1 MFSKFS
7 FALVL
12 ATVFP
17 CVKNNYSRFRNMA
30 SFSLQ
35 ITWRAGLLVNDNLN
49 WLVGN
54 VFVQAL
60 RRTYQRR
67 ITNYPVAFK
76 QQLKAYF
83 GTYATL
89 QSSSQFSS
97 QLYNLFRFLKG
108 IVSVFSFYIPLN
120 FRFTKYYITHDPIWK

>member
-12 ATVFP
+12 ATVLP
-17 CVKNNYSRFRNMA
+17 CVKNNNSRFKNMA
-30 SFSLQ
+30 SFSPQ
-35 ITWRAGLLVNDNLN
+35 ITWRAGLLLNDNLN

-60 RRTYQRR
+60 RRTDQRR
-67 ITNYPVAFK
+67 ITNYPVSFK

-89 QSSSQFSS
+89 QFSSQFSS
-97 QLYNLFRFLKG
+97 QLYNFTILFRFLKG
-108 IVSVFSFYIPLN
+108 IVSVFSFSILH
-120 FRFTKYYITHDPIWK
+120 FRIKHVI